1 MPTAAATHRK
11 MEVSERRA
19 KVARLYMAG
28 KLQCDIAQEFEV
40 SQPTI
45 SLDLAAVRKEW
56 LEQANAKTE
65 ARYAE
70 ELAKIDNIE
79 RQAWEC
85 FEKSCKDGVHVK
97 LTSLQQLMKQPVG
110 AGKKGKA
117 EAPPPKAEL
126 VTVSQQTEKSVK
138 GQVGDPRFLDRIAWC
153 VETRL
158 KLLGYLKPSDNKT
171 VMNVVNIN
179 WDSLQERPMI
189 TPGDLLEQKIAEVA
203 MKNVP
208 QEQLVQVED
217 NKPIPYEL
225 KEAPEQLTSNEVPTL
240 RSANGEPNGQGSAED
255 EGTGPS

>member
-1 MPTAAATHRK
+1 MPASVEERTKVA
-11 MEVSERRA
+11 ERRA
-19 KVARLYMAG
+19 KVSRLYRCG
-28 KLQCDIAQEFEV
+28 KPQYELAEEFGV

-45 SLDLAAVRKEW
+45 SLDLKAIRAEW
-56 LEQANAKTE
+56 LEQAKADTE
-65 ARYAE
+65 IRYAE

-79 RQAWEC
+79 RTCWEH
-85 FEKSCKDGVHVK
+85 FEKSCKDSVTVK
-97 LTSLQQLMKQPVG
+97 LTTGESREKQQQGMG
-110 AGKKGKA
+110 RGGKA
-117 EAPPPKAEL
+117 QAPTSEPKL
-126 VTVSQQTEKSVK
+126 VVIGRQTEKSVK
-138 GQVGDPRFLDRIAWC
+138 SGGAGDPRFLDRIAWC
-153 VETRL
+153 IETRL

-171 VMNVVNIN
+171 TLNVVNIN
-179 WDSLQERPMI
+179 WDSLQERPTI
-189 TPGDLLEQKIAEVA
+189 TPGDLLEEKIAAVA